1 MTKLKT
7 SSFLILGLIRGGVG
21 SGYAIRQ
28 AIEQMR
34 MSVFWGVSFT
44 QIYPELAQLE
54 SEGYV
59 IGRDDPQGARA
70 RQNFRLTEAGETA
83 LLDWLESPDIPPP
96 DVRDEGLMRLGFG
109 DHLPPEA
116 GIAIVRRLRERAERS
131 EKEFREEVMPNAEA
145 LGELGHRYPQLVAR
159 MGAEYNAW
167 AAGFFAE
174 IEAELGAE
182 RGARVR

>member
-1 MTKLKT
+1 VAALKT
-7 SSFLILGLIRGGVG
+7 SSFLILGLIRGGIG
-21 SGYAIRQ
+21 TGYAIRQ

-34 MSVFWGVSFT
+34 MSVFWGVSFA

-59 IGRDDPQGARA
+59 ISRDDPQGARA
-70 RQNFRLTEAGETA
+70 RRTYRLTEAGEAA
-83 LLDWLESPDIPPP
+83 LLTWLASPEIPPP

-109 DHLPPEA
+109 DHLPPEE
-116 GIAIVRRLRERAERS
+116 GVEIVRRLRERAEQS
-131 EKEFREEVMPNAEA
+131 EREFREEVMPPAEA
-145 LGELGHRYPQLVAR
+145 LAQLGHRYPQLVAR

-174 IEAELGAE
+174 IEAELIAE
-182 RGARVR
+182 SEKPG